1 MAAGGENAAKL
12 LNLTVPGRAVSEP
25 ENCQKALDMLKGNSY
40 HLRISNHLPKEHTMT
55 AKETEDLSLKTVT
68 IEVNDHKV
76 KMPDGPATGLEIKEA
91 AIKQDV
97 DIQLN
102 FVLQVQLPNGSSK
115 VVGDDDKV
123 ALTEHLAFTAIAADD
138 NS

>member
-1 MAAGGENAAKL
+1 
-12 LNLTVPGRAVSEP
+12 
-25 ENCQKALDMLKGNSY
+25 
-40 HLRISNHLPKEHTMT
+40 MT
-55 AKETEDLSLKTVT
+55 AKDAVAEDVYLKTVT

-76 KMPDGPATGLEIKEA
+76 EMPAGPAAGLEIKEA
-91 AIKQDV
+91 AIKQEV
-97 DIQLN
+97 NIQLN

-115 VVGDDDKV
+115 VVGDNDKV

>member
-1 MAAGGENAAKL
+1 MTE
-12 LNLTVPGRAVSEP
+12 
-25 ENCQKALDMLKGNSY
+25 
-40 HLRISNHLPKEHTMT
+40 KEVV
-55 AKETEDLSLKTVT
+55 AEDLRFKTVT

-76 KMPDGPATGLEIKEA
+76 EMPAGPATGLEIKEA

-97 DIQLN
+97 NIQLN

-115 VVGDDDKV
+115 VIGDGDKV
-123 ALTEHLAFTAIAADD
+123 PLTEHLAFTAIAADD

>member
-1 MAAGGENAAKL
+1 MAA
-12 LNLTVPGRAVSEP
+12 T
-25 ENCQKALDMLKGNSY
+25 NS
-40 HLRISNHLPKEHTMT
+40 I
-55 AKETEDLSLKTVT
+55 AEDLYVKTVT

-76 KMPDGPATGLEIKEA
+76 EMPAGPATGLEVKQA

-97 DIQLN
+97 NIQPN

-123 ALTEHLAFTAIAADD
+123 LLTDHLAFTAIAPDD

>member
-1 MAAGGENAAKL
+1 MTVKDTAA
-12 LNLTVPGRAVSEP
+12 
-25 ENCQKALDMLKGNSY
+25 
-40 HLRISNHLPKEHTMT
+40 
-55 AKETEDLSLKTVT
+55 EDVRLKTVT

-76 KMPDGPATGLEIKEA
+76 EMHAGPATGLEIKEA
-91 AIKQDV
+91 AIKHGV
-97 DIQLN
+97 NIQLN